1 MVLVLLDMEGVD
13 QGIDGVATAV
23 AIEVMIVIC
32 SLLGASR
39 LKC

>member
-1 MVLVLLDMEGVD
+1 MVIVLLDMEGVD
-13 QGIDGVATAV
+13 QGVGGDATSV